1 MIILPLASL
10 DCEFPRLFMFFI
22 ILSFE
27 DNASLFFCSLSLSWR
42 MSYVFLIIKWRL
54 CVLGRKI
61 TEVKSCFHHVMLWYI
76 CSTWLITVDVD
87 LDHLAEVASVRFLLF
102 EVTSPISTT
111 LFHTVRFRGNLSHLD
126 VVSMKAWSGTVMFVE
141 LNQVP
146 IILWVSQSSC
156 QKIFSILSVGNKN

>member
-1 MIILPLASL
+1 MGFGEK
-10 DCEFPRLFMFFI
+10 DHGDRL
-22 ILSFE
+22 LVS
-27 DNASLFFCSLSLSWR
+27 
-42 MSYVFLIIKWRL
+42 SYHIQGTYHEHDLIP
-54 CVLGRKI
+54 
-61 TEVKSCFHHVMLWYI
+61 
-76 CSTWLITVDVD
+76 VDVD

-146 IILWVSQSSC
+146 IIL
-156 QKIFSILSVGNKN
+156 